1 MKVYVVMLD
10 DYESGWPEA
19 IFDNK
24 KDAVALAEYLKD
36 KYRDYQVVEYLLNE
50 KDNNNIDQEVYC
62 TRENWKLNHLYL
74 LDI

>member
-1 MKVYVVMLD
+1 MKVYAVLFD
-10 DYESGWPEA
+10 DYEVGWPEA

-24 KDAVALAEYLKD
+24 KDAITLAEHLKD

-62 TRENWKLNHLYL
+62 TSENWKMNHRHL
-74 LDI
+74 L